1 MVINKRVSDKGNLPH
16 PTKTELNILRILW
29 NNGESTVREVH
40 EALNKEES
48 SGYTTALKMLQV
60 MHQKGLVKR
69 DDSQR
74 AHVYGA
80 AVSKTETQTTFLSD
94 MVNRLFDGSTS
105 QMVLQALGNS
115 PKADKAQLEKIQAL
129 LSEIEG

>member
-1 MVINKRVSDKGNLPH
+1 MGRNRGNLPQ

-29 NNGESTVREVH
+29 VNGESTVREVH
-40 EALNKEES
+40 EALNEEET

-69 DDSQR
+69 DDSMR
-74 AHVYGA
+74 AHVYSA
-80 AVSKTETQTTFLSD
+80 AVSKLETQTNFVSD

-115 PKADKAQLEKIQAL
+115 PKADKDQLEKIQKL
-129 LSEIEG
+129 LVEIEGQ

>member
-1 MVINKRVSDKGNLPH
+1 MAKNKGQLPQ

-29 NNGESTVREVH
+29 LKGACTVREVH
-40 EALNKEES
+40 EALNQEET

-74 AHVYGA
+74 AHVYSS
-80 AVSKTETQTTFLSD
+80 AVSKEETQTNFVSD
-94 MVNRLFDGSTS
+94 IVNRLFDGSTS
-105 QMVLQALGNS
+105 QLVMQALGTS
-115 PKADKAQLEKIQAL
+115 PQADEEQLARIEAL
-129 LSEIEG
+129 LSEIEDNSDA

>member
-1 MVINKRVSDKGNLPH
+1 MVSNRGNLPQ

-29 NNGESTVREVH
+29 SSGESTVREVH
-40 EALNKEES
+40 EALNEQEA

-60 MHQKGLVKR
+60 MHQKGLVRR

-74 AHVYGA
+74 AHVYSA
-80 AVSKTETQTTFLSD
+80 SVSKAETQTNFLSD

-115 PKADKAQLEKIQAL
+115 PRADEAQLEKIQAL
-129 LSEIEG
+129 LSEIEDK

>member
-1 MVINKRVSDKGNLPH
+1 MVSNRGHLPQ

-29 NNGESTVREVH
+29 VNGESTVREVH
-40 EALNKEES
+40 EALNKEEA

-60 MHQKGLVKR
+60 MHQKGLVQR

-74 AHVYGA
+74 AHVYAA
-80 AVSKTETQTTFLSD
+80 AVSKVETQSTFLSD

-115 PKADKAQLEKIQAL
+115 PKADEAQLEKIQAL
-129 LSEIEG
+129 LSEIEDR

>member
-1 MVINKRVSDKGNLPH
+1 MVGNRGHLPQ

-29 NNGESTVREVH
+29 VNGESTVREVH
-40 EALNKEES
+40 EALNEDES

-60 MHQKGLVKR
+60 MHHKGLVRR

-80 AVSKTETQTTFLSD
+80 AVSKLETQSNFLSD
-94 MVNRLFDGSTS
+94 LVNRLFDGSTS
-105 QMVLQALGNS
+105 QLVLQALGNS
-115 PKADKAQLEKIQAL
+115 PKTDKEQLEKIQAL
-129 LSEIEG
+129 LAEIEGK

>member
-1 MVINKRVSDKGNLPH
+1 MVVNRGDLPQ
-16 PTKTELNILRILW
+16 PTKTELNILSILW
-29 NNGESTVREVH
+29 QKGECTVREVH
-40 EALNKEES
+40 EALNEQEA

-60 MHQKGLVKR
+60 MHHKGLVKR

-74 AHVYGA
+74 AHVYSSA
-80 AVSKTETQTTFLSD
+80 ISKMETQSTFVKD

-115 PKADKAQLEKIQAL
+115 PKADDAQLEKIQAL
-129 LSEIEG
+129 LAELEE

>member
-1 MVINKRVSDKGNLPH
+1 MVSNRGNLPQ

-29 NNGESTVREVH
+29 SSGESTVRGVH
-40 EALNKEES
+40 EALNEKET

-60 MHQKGLVKR
+60 MHQKGLVRR

-74 AHVYGA
+74 AHVYSA
-80 AVSKTETQTTFLSD
+80 AVSKVETQTNFLSD

-115 PKADKAQLEKIQAL
+115 PRADKAQLEKIQAL
-129 LSEIEG
+129 LSEIEDK

>member
-1 MVINKRVSDKGNLPH
+1 MVSNRGNLPQ

-29 NNGESTVREVH
+29 VNGESTVRDVH
-40 EALNKEES
+40 EALNEFEP

-74 AHVYGA
+74 AHVYSA
-80 AVSKTETQTTFLSD
+80 AVSKLETQTNFVSD

-115 PKADKAQLEKIQAL
+115 PKADKEQLEKIQAL
-129 LSEIEG
+129 LDEIEGK

>member
-1 MVINKRVSDKGNLPH
+1 MVSIRGNLPQ

-29 NNGESTVREVH
+29 SNGQCTVREVH
-40 EALNKEES
+40 EALNEEEP

-69 DDSQR
+69 DVSQR
-74 AHVYGA
+74 AHVYSA
-80 AVSKTETQTTFLSD
+80 AVSKSETQSSYLSD

-105 QMVLQALGNS
+105 QLVLQALGNS
-115 PKADKAQLEKIQAL
+115 PTADKLQLEKIEAL
-129 LSEIEG
+129 LTEFEDG

>member
-1 MVINKRVSDKGNLPH
+1 MVSNRGHLPQ

-29 NNGESTVREVH
+29 GNGESTVRDVH
-40 EALNKEES
+40 EALNKEEA

-60 MHQKGLVKR
+60 MHQKGLVRR

-80 AVSKTETQTTFLSD
+80 AVSKLETQSTFVSEL
-94 MVNRLFDGSTS
+94 VNRLFDGSTS

-115 PKADKAQLEKIQAL
+115 PKADEAQLEKIQAL
-129 LSEIEG
+129 LSEIEDQ

>member
-1 MVINKRVSDKGNLPH
+1 MVSNRGHLPQ

-29 NNGESTVREVH
+29 SSGQSTVREVH
-40 EALNKEES
+40 EALNEEET

-74 AHVYGA
+74 AHVYSA
-80 AVSKTETQTTFLSD
+80 AVSKLETQSNFLSD
-94 MVNRLFDGSTS
+94 LVNRLFDGSTS
-105 QMVLQALGNS
+105 QLVLQALGNS
-115 PKADKAQLEKIQAL
+115 PKTDKEQLEKIQAL
-129 LSEIEG
+129 LAEKEGQ

>member
-1 MVINKRVSDKGNLPH
+1 MVSNRGNLPQ

-29 NNGESTVREVH
+29 VNGESTVREVH
-40 EALNKEES
+40 EALNEDES

-60 MHQKGLVKR
+60 MHHKGLVRR

-80 AVSKTETQTTFLSD
+80 AVSKLETQSNFLSD
-94 MVNRLFDGSTS
+94 LVNRLFDGSTS
-105 QMVLQALGNS
+105 QLVLQALGNS
-115 PKADKAQLEKIQAL
+115 PKTDKEQLEKIQAL
-129 LSEIEG
+129 LAEIEGK

>member
-1 MVINKRVSDKGNLPH
+1 MVSNSDNLPK

-29 NNGESTVREVH
+29 VNGECTVREVH

-60 MHQKGLVKR
+60 MHQKGLVIR

-74 AHVYGA
+74 AHVYSA
-80 AVSKTETQTTFLSD
+80 AVSKLETQSTFLSD
-94 MVNRLFDGSTS
+94 LVNRLFDGSTS
-105 QMVLQALGNS
+105 QLVLQALGNS
-115 PKADKAQLEKIQAL
+115 PKADKEQLEKIQVL
-129 LSEIEG
+129 LSEIDGQ